1 MNRREAVTQVAWILG
16 GVFSAPTL
24 QAMSRWEQLASTETG
39 SSKPG
44 SFLTETQHAIMG
56 RVAELIIPRTNASG
70 VDSPGVDSP
79 GALDVGVP
87 DFMEVMLRDCY
98 GKPAQDLFL
107 TGVGE
112 LERKGFL
119 TLSPDQQTAMLT
131 QIEADAQKNSNPSFW
146 LISKELT
153 LLGYFTS
160 EMGIKA
166 SFDYQ
171 PIPGRFEAI
180 KIKPGQ
186 KDFMYGNQA

>member
-1 MNRREAVTQVAWILG
+1 MNRREAVTRVAWILG
-16 GVFSAPTL
+16 GTFSAPTL
-24 QAMSRWEQLASTETG
+24 QAMSRWEELATKG
-39 SSKPG
+39 KLQPQAG
-44 SFLTETQHAIMG
+44 SFLTETQQAIVA
-56 RVAELIIPRTNASG
+56 RVTELIIPKT
-70 VDSPGVDSP
+70 DTP
-79 GALDVGVP
+79 GALDAGVP

-98 GKPAQDLFL
+98 KKPAQDTFL
-107 TGVGE
+107 AGVVD

-119 TLSPDQQTAMLT
+119 NLPPDQQTTTLK
-131 QIEADAQKNSNPSFW
+131 QIETEAQKSTSPTFW
-146 LISKELT
+146 LITKELT

-160 EMGIKA
+160 EVGVKA

>member
-1 MNRREAVTQVAWILG
+1 MLG

-24 QAMSRWEQLASTETG
+24 QAMNRWEELGPNRSTGTSHTG
-39 SSKPG
+39 K
-44 SFLTETQHAIMG
+44 FLTETQHEIMG
-56 RVAELIIPRTNASG
+56 RVAELIIPRTDSSG
-70 VDSPGVDSP
+70 VVSP

-87 DFMEVMLRDCY
+87 DFMEIMLRDCY
-98 GKPAQDLFL
+98 KKPAQDTFL
-107 TGVGE
+107 SGLGE
-112 LERKGFL
+112 LEKNGFL
-119 TLSPDQQTAMLT
+119 ALQPDQQTTILKK
-131 QIEADAQKNSNPSFW
+131 IEADAQKANAPTFW

-160 EMGIKA
+160 EAGIKA

-171 PIPGRFEAI
+171 PIPGKFEAI

>member
-1 MNRREAVTQVAWILG
+1 MNRREAVTRVAWILG
-16 GVFSAPTL
+16 GTFSVPTL
-24 QAMSRWEQLASTETG
+24 QAMNRWEQLVVNDKSPARV
-39 SSKPG
+39 G
-44 SFLTETQHAIMG
+44 SFLTETQREI
-56 RVAELIIPRTNASG
+56 VARTADLIIPRT
-70 VDSPGVDSP
+70 DTP

-87 DFMEVMLRDCY
+87 DFIDLMLRDCY
-98 GKPAQDLFL
+98 TKPAQNAFL
-107 TGVGE
+107 TGLGE

-119 TLSPDQQTAMLT
+119 TLSPDQQTATLK
-131 QIEADAQKNSNPSFW
+131 QVEADSQKSTSPTFW
-146 LISKELT
+146 LITKELT

-160 EMGIKA
+160 ELGVKA